1 MFLIKY
7 ICGKPKQ
14 INMKIKSGK
23 SFIIIII
30 LVASILLLSKT
41 SLCQTPT
48 KEVKNIILFI
58 GDGMGTAQVYGAMT
72 ASEHKLIL
80 ESFPFTG
87 FSKTYSYDNYVTDS
101 GAGGTAIA
109 CGIKTRNEM
118 IGMSPDSVP
127 VNSILEIAHQNKM
140 ATGIV
145 VTSSVTDATP
155 AAFVAHVI
163 NRGYYEDIA
172 KAYLNGTVDVFIGG
186 GEGNFRDRL
195 DNADLTIMLK
205 KQGYDV
211 VYSIDSLKKSSSR
224 MIAGLLAKGNMP
236 TVRKGRVGVL
246 SEMTRKAIQTLSRDP
261 NGFFLM
267 VEGSLIDKNAHGK
280 NLPET
285 LTEVIDMDEA
295 IGVAKDFADKNKQTL
310 IVVTA
315 DHETGGLTLVDG
327 DIKNHL
333 VTGSF
338 IESGSHTGVMIP
350 IFSYGAGA
358 QYFSGIHDNT
368 FFFYRFIKL
377 INAQVSKSIYQFN
390 PN

>member
-1 MFLIKY
+1 
-7 ICGKPKQ
+7 
-14 INMKIKSGK
+14 MKIKSVK
-23 SFIIIII
+23 SLAIAVVLFFTFYS
-30 LVASILLLSKT
+30 VSNNSF
-41 SLCQTPT
+41 CQTPP

-72 ASEHKLIL
+72 ASEHKLNL
-80 ESFPFTG
+80 ESFPFSG
-87 FSKTYSYDNYVTDS
+87 FSKTYSYDNYITDS

-127 VNSILEIAHQNKM
+127 VNSILEIAHQNKL

-155 AAFVAHVI
+155 ASFVAHVI

-172 KAYLNGTVDVFIGG
+172 KAYLNGNVDVFMGG

-195 DNADLTIMLK
+195 DSADLTIMLK

-224 MIAGLLAKGNMP
+224 KIAGLLAKGNMP
-236 TVRKGRVGVL
+236 TVRKARVGVL
-246 SEMTRKAIQTLSRDP
+246 SEMTRKAIQTLSRNP
-261 NGFFLM
+261 NGFFLI
-267 VEGSLIDKNAHGK
+267 VEGSLIDKNAHAK
-280 NLPET
+280 NLPDVLVET
-285 LTEVIDMDEA
+285 IDLDEA
-295 IGVAKDFADKNKQTL
+295 IGVAKEFADNNKQTL

-315 DHETGGLTLVDG
+315 DHETGGLALVNG
-327 DIKNHL
+327 DIKNHQ
-333 VTGSF
+333 VAGSF
-338 IESGSHTGVMIP
+338 IETGNHTGVMVP

-358 QYFSGIHDNT
+358 RYFSGIHENT
-368 FFFYRFIKL
+368 FFFYRFISL
-377 INAQVSKSIYQFN
+377 INAQVSKSVYQIN

>member
-1 MFLIKY
+1 
-7 ICGKPKQ
+7 
-14 INMKIKSGK
+14 MKIKPVK
-23 SFIIIII
+23 S
-30 LVASILLLSKT
+30 LVIAIVLFFTFYSLSNT
-41 SLCQTPT
+41 LFCQTPP

-72 ASEHKLIL
+72 TSEHKLIL
-80 ESFPFTG
+80 ESFPFIG
-87 FSKTYSYDNYVTDS
+87 FSKTYSYNNYVTDS

-127 VNSILEIAHQNKM
+127 VNSILEIAHKNGL

-163 NRGYYEDIA
+163 NRDYYEDIA
-172 KAYLNGTVDVFIGG
+172 KAYLNGTVDVFMGG

-195 DNADLTIMLK
+195 DSADLTIMLK

-211 VYSIDSLKKSSSR
+211 IYSLDSLKKSSSR
-224 MIAGLLAKGNMP
+224 KIAGFLAKGNMP
-236 TVRKGRVGVL
+236 SVRNGRVGVL
-246 SEMTRKAIQTLSRDP
+246 SEMTRKAIETLSRNK

-267 VEGSLIDKNAHGK
+267 VEGSLIDKNAHAK
-280 NLPET
+280 NLPAS
-285 LTEVIDMDEA
+285 LLEVIDLDDA

-315 DHETGGLTLVDG
+315 DHETGGLALLNG
-327 DIKNHL
+327 DMKNHQ
-333 VTGSF
+333 VAGSF
-338 IESGSHTGVMIP
+338 IETGNHTGIMVP

-358 QYFSGIHDNT
+358 RYFSGTHENT
-368 FFFYRFIKL
+368 FFFYQFINL
-377 INAQVSKSIYQFN
+377 INIQVGKSVYQIN

>member
-1 MFLIKY
+1 
-7 ICGKPKQ
+7 
-14 INMKIKSGK
+14 MKIISHKSLV
-23 SFIIIII
+23 IIIVLIAAI
-30 LVASILLLSKT
+30 PLMSNTSI
-41 SLCQTPT
+41 CQTHT

-72 ASEHKLIL
+72 ACEHKLFI
-80 ESFPFTG
+80 ESFPYTG
-87 FSKTYSYDNYVTDS
+87 FSKTYAYDDYVTDS

-109 CGIKTRNEM
+109 CGIKTRNGM

-155 AAFVAHVI
+155 ASFVAHVI

-172 KAYLNGTVDVFIGG
+172 KAYLNGTIDVFMGG

-195 DNADLTIMLK
+195 DSADLTVMLK

-211 VYSIDSLKKSSSR
+211 VYNIDSLKQSSSR
-224 MIAGLLAKGNMP
+224 KIAGLLAEGNMP
-236 TVRKGRVGVL
+236 SVRRGRVGVL
-246 SEMTRKAIQTLSRDP
+246 SEMTRKAIQTLSRNP

-267 VEGSLIDKNAHGK
+267 VEGSLIDKNAHAK
-280 NLPET
+280 ILPEVLLET
-285 LTEVIDMDEA
+285 IDLDDA
-295 IGVAKDFADKNKQTL
+295 IGVAKEFADKNKQTL

-315 DHETGGLTLVDG
+315 DHETGGLALVNG
-327 DIKNHL
+327 DIKNHQ
-333 VTGSF
+333 VAGSF
-338 IESGSHTGVMIP
+338 IESGSHTGVMVP

-358 QYFSGIHDNT
+358 RYFTGIHDNT
-368 FFFYRFIKL
+368 FFFYQFIKL
-377 INAQVSKSIYQFN
+377 INAQVSKSVYQIN

>member
-1 MFLIKY
+1 MKLITH
-7 ICGKPKQ
+7 
-14 INMKIKSGK
+14 KSLV
-23 SFIIIII
+23 ITII
-30 LVASILLLSKT
+30 LVATISSISKT

-72 ASEHKLIL
+72 ACEHELFL
-80 ESFPFTG
+80 ESFPYTG
-87 FSKTYSYDNYVTDS
+87 FSKTYSYDHYVTDS

-109 CGIKTRNEM
+109 CGIKTKNEM

-127 VNSILEIAHQNKM
+127 VYSILEIAHQNKL

-155 AAFVAHVI
+155 ASFVAHVI
-163 NRGYYEDIA
+163 NRGYYEEIA
-172 KAYLNGTVDVFIGG
+172 EAYLNGTVDVFIGG

-195 DNADLTIMLK
+195 DSADLTIMLK
-205 KQGYDV
+205 KKGYDV
-211 VYSIDSLKKSSSR
+211 VYNIDSLKKSSSQK
-224 MIAGLLAKGNMP
+224 IAGLLAKGNMP
-236 TVRKGRVGVL
+236 SVRRGRVGVL
-246 SEMTRKAIQTLSRDP
+246 SEMTRKAIQTLSKNP
-261 NGFFLM
+261 NGFFLV

-315 DHETGGLTLVDG
+315 DHETGGLNLLDG
-327 DIKNHL
+327 DIKNHQ
-333 VTGSF
+333 VVGSF
-338 IESGSHTGVMIP
+338 IESGSHTGVMVP

-358 QYFSGIHDNT
+358 RYFSGIHDNT
-368 FFFYRFIKL
+368 FFFNRFINL
-377 INAQVSKSIYQFN
+377 INVKVSKSIYQLN

>member
-1 MFLIKY
+1 MKLITH
-7 ICGKPKQ
+7 
-14 INMKIKSGK
+14 KS
-23 SFIIIII
+23 
-30 LVASILLLSKT
+30 LVITIVLVTAISSISSTL
-41 SLCQTPT
+41 LCQSPT

-72 ASEHKLIL
+72 ASEHKLFI
-80 ESFPFTG
+80 ESFPYSG

-118 IGMSPDSVP
+118 IGMSADSVP
-127 VNSILEIAHQNKM
+127 VNSILEIAHQNQM

-155 AAFVAHVI
+155 ASFVAHVI
-163 NRGYYEDIA
+163 NRDFYESIA

-186 GEGNFRDRL
+186 GEGNFRNRL
-195 DNADLTIMLK
+195 DSTDLTITLK

-211 VYSIDSLKKSSSR
+211 VYNIDSLKKSSSR
-224 MIAGLLAKGNMP
+224 KIAGLLAKGNMP
-236 TVRKGRVGVL
+236 TVRKGRAGAL
-246 SEMTRKAIQTLSRDP
+246 SEMTRKAIQTLSRNP

-285 LTEVIDMDEA
+285 LPEVIDMDDA

-315 DHETGGLTLVDG
+315 DHETGGLTLVKG
-327 DIKNHL
+327 DIKNHQ

-338 IESGSHTGVMIP
+338 IESGSHTGVMVP
-350 IFSYGAGA
+350 IFSYGPAA
-358 QYFSGIHDNT
+358 KEFSGIHDNL
-368 FFFYRFIKL
+368 FFFQKFMTLLSLHK
-377 INAQVSKSIYQFN
+377 
-390 PN
+390 

>member
-1 MFLIKY
+1 
-7 ICGKPKQ
+7 
-14 INMKIKSGK
+14 MKVISRKSL
-23 SFIIIII
+23 IIIIVLI
-30 LVASILLLSKT
+30 AAIPLVSNT

-48 KEVKNIILFI
+48 KEVRNIILFI

-72 ASEHKLIL
+72 ASEHKLFI

-87 FSKTYSYDNYVTDS
+87 FSKTYAYDDYVTDS

-109 CGIKTRNEM
+109 CGIKTRNGM

-155 AAFVAHVI
+155 ASFVAHVI

-172 KAYLNGTVDVFIGG
+172 KAYLNGTIDVFMGG

-195 DNADLTIMLK
+195 DSADLTVMLK

-211 VYSIDSLKKSSSR
+211 VYNIDSLKKSSSR
-224 MIAGLLAKGNMP
+224 KIAGLLAKGNMP
-236 TVRKGRVGVL
+236 SVRRGRVGVL
-246 SEMTRKAIQTLSRDP
+246 SEMTRKAIQTLSRNP

-267 VEGSLIDKNAHGK
+267 VEGSLIDKNAHAK
-280 NLPET
+280 NLPEVLLET
-285 LTEVIDMDEA
+285 IDMDEA

-315 DHETGGLTLVDG
+315 DHETGGLALVNG
-327 DIKNHL
+327 DIKNHQ
-333 VTGSF
+333 VADSF
-338 IESGSHTGVMIP
+338 IESGSHTGVMVP

-358 QYFSGIHDNT
+358 RYFSGIHDNT
-368 FFFYRFIKL
+368 FFFYRFINL
-377 INAQVSKSIYQFN
+377 INAQVSKSVYQFN

>member
-1 MFLIKY
+1 
-7 ICGKPKQ
+7 
-14 INMKIKSGK
+14 MKVISNKSLV
-23 SFIIIII
+23 ITII
-30 LVASILLLSKT
+30 LLIAIFSMSKT
-41 SLCQTPT
+41 SVCQIPT

-58 GDGMGTAQVYGAMT
+58 GDGMGTAQIYGAMT
-72 ASEHKLIL
+72 ACEHKLFL
-80 ESFPFTG
+80 ESFPFAG

-101 GAGGTAIA
+101 GAAGTAIA
-109 CGIKTRNEM
+109 SGIKTRNEM
-118 IGMSPDSVP
+118 IGMTPDSVP

-155 AAFVAHVI
+155 ASFVAHVI

-172 KAYLNGTVDVFIGG
+172 NAYLNGTVDVFIGG

-195 DNADLTIMLK
+195 DGADLTIMLK

-211 VYSIDSLKKSSSR
+211 VYNIDSLKKSSSR
-224 MIAGLLAKGNMP
+224 KIAGLLAKGNMP

-246 SEMTRKAIQTLSRDP
+246 SEMTRKAIQTLSKNP

-267 VEGSLIDKNAHGK
+267 VEGSLIDKIAHGK

-285 LTEVIDMDEA
+285 LTEVIDMDGA
-295 IGVAKDFADKNKQTL
+295 IGVAKEFADKNKQTL

-315 DHETGGLTLVDG
+315 DHETGGLNLVNG
-327 DIKNHL
+327 DIKNHQ
-333 VTGSF
+333 VVGSF
-338 IESGSHTGVMIP
+338 IESGSHTGVMVP

-358 QYFSGIHDNT
+358 RYFSGIHENT
-368 FFFYRFIKL
+368 FFFYQFIKL

>member
-1 MFLIKY
+1 MKNKSDKLLI
-7 ICGKPKQ
+7 IT
-14 INMKIKSGK
+14 ITI
-23 SFIIIII
+23 F
-30 LVASILLLSKT
+30 VTALSV
-41 SLCQTPT
+41 SNISNCQTPQ

-58 GDGMGTAQVYGAMT
+58 GDGMGTAQIYGAVT
-72 ASEHKLIL
+72 ASEYKLNL
-80 ESFPFTG
+80 ESFPYTG

-127 VNSILEIAHQNKM
+127 VKSILEIAHENKM

-155 AAFVAHVI
+155 ASFVAHVI

-172 KAYLNGTVDVFIGG
+172 KSYLNRTVDVFIGG

-195 DNADLTIMLK
+195 DSADLTIILK

-224 MIAGLLAKGNMP
+224 RIAGLLAKGNMP
-236 TVRKGRVGVL
+236 TVEKARAGML
-246 SEMTRKAIQTLSRDP
+246 SEMTRKAIQTLSRNP

-267 VEGSLIDKNAHGK
+267 VEGSLIDKNAHEK
-280 NLPET
+280 NLPDVLVET
-285 LTEVIDMDEA
+285 IDLDEA
-295 IGVAKDFADKNKQTL
+295 IGVAKEFAEKNKQTL

-315 DHETGGLTLVDG
+315 DHETGGLALVNG
-327 DIKNHL
+327 DMKKHQ
-333 VTGSF
+333 VAGSF
-338 IESGSHTGVMIP
+338 IESGSHTGIMVP

-358 QYFSGIHDNT
+358 RYFTGIHENT
-368 FFFYRFIKL
+368 FFFYRFISL
-377 INAQVSKSIYQFN
+377 INAQVSKSVYQIN

>member
-1 MFLIKY
+1 MKDITHKSMVILIV
-7 ICGKPKQ
+7 
-14 INMKIKSGK
+14 
-23 SFIIIII
+23 
-30 LVASILLLSKT
+30 LVVSISSVSNTL
-41 SLCQTPT
+41 LCQTPI

-72 ASEHKLIL
+72 ACEHKLFI
-80 ESFPFTG
+80 ESFPFIG

-109 CGIKTRNEM
+109 CGVKTRNGM
-118 IGMSPDSVP
+118 IGMSPDSVS

-140 ATGIV
+140 STGIV

-155 AAFVAHVI
+155 ASFIAHVI
-163 NRGYYEDIA
+163 DRGYYEDIA

-205 KQGYDV
+205 KKGYDV

-224 MIAGLLAKGNMP
+224 KIAGLLAKGNMP
-236 TVRKGRVGVL
+236 TVRNGRVGVL
-246 SEMTRKAIQTLSRDP
+246 SEMTRKAIQTLSKNP

-267 VEGSLIDKNAHGK
+267 VEGSLIDKNAHVK
-280 NLPET
+280 NLPEVLLET
-285 LTEVIDMDEA
+285 IDMDEA
-295 IGVAKDFADKNKQTL
+295 IGVAKDFAEKNKQTL

-315 DHETGGLTLVDG
+315 DHETGGLALLNG
-327 DIKNHL
+327 DIKNHQ
-333 VTGSF
+333 VVGSF
-338 IESGSHTGVMIP
+338 IESGSHTGVMVP

-358 QYFSGIHDNT
+358 RYFSGIHDNT
-368 FFFYRFIKL
+368 FFFYRFINL

>member
-1 MFLIKY
+1 
-7 ICGKPKQ
+7 
-14 INMKIKSGK
+14 MKIISHKSLV
-23 SFIIIII
+23 IIIVLIAAI
-30 LVASILLLSKT
+30 PLMSNTSI
-41 SLCQTPT
+41 CQTHT

-72 ASEHKLIL
+72 ACEHKLFI
-80 ESFPFTG
+80 ESFPYTG
-87 FSKTYSYDNYVTDS
+87 FSKTYAYDDYVTDS

-109 CGIKTRNEM
+109 CGIKTRNGM

-155 AAFVAHVI
+155 ASFVAHVI

-172 KAYLNGTVDVFIGG
+172 KAYLNGTIDVFMGG

-195 DNADLTIMLK
+195 DSADLTVMLK

-211 VYSIDSLKKSSSR
+211 VYNIDSLKQSSSR
-224 MIAGLLAKGNMP
+224 KIAGLLAEGNMP
-236 TVRKGRVGVL
+236 SVRRGRVGVL
-246 SEMTRKAIQTLSRDP
+246 SEMTRKAIQTLSRNP

-267 VEGSLIDKNAHGK
+267 VEGSLIDKNAHAK
-280 NLPET
+280 ILPEVLLET
-285 LTEVIDMDEA
+285 IDLDDA
-295 IGVAKDFADKNKQTL
+295 IGVAKEFADKNKQTL

-315 DHETGGLTLVDG
+315 DHETGGLALVNG
-327 DIKNHL
+327 DIKNHQ
-333 VTGSF
+333 VAGSF
-338 IESGSHTGVMIP
+338 IEPGSHTGVMVP

-358 QYFSGIHDNT
+358 RYFTGIHDNT
-368 FFFYRFIKL
+368 FFFYQFIKL
-377 INAQVSKSIYQFN
+377 INAQVSKSVYQIN

>member
-1 MFLIKY
+1 
-7 ICGKPKQ
+7 
-14 INMKIKSGK
+14 MKIKSVK
-23 SFIIIII
+23 SLGIAVVLFFTFYS
-30 LVASILLLSKT
+30 VSNNSF
-41 SLCQTPT
+41 CQTPP

-72 ASEHKLIL
+72 ASEHKLNL
-80 ESFPFTG
+80 ESFPFSG
-87 FSKTYSYDNYVTDS
+87 FSKTYSYDNYITDS

-127 VNSILEIAHQNKM
+127 VNSILEIAHQNKL

-155 AAFVAHVI
+155 ASFVAHVI

-172 KAYLNGTVDVFIGG
+172 KAYLNGNVDVFMGG

-195 DNADLTIMLK
+195 DSADLTIMLK

-224 MIAGLLAKGNMP
+224 KIAGLLSKGNMP
-236 TVRKGRVGVL
+236 TVRKARVGVL
-246 SEMTRKAIQTLSRDP
+246 SEMTKKAIQTLSRNP

-267 VEGSLIDKNAHGK
+267 VEGSLIDKNAHAK
-280 NLPET
+280 NLPDVLVET
-285 LTEVIDMDEA
+285 IDLDEA
-295 IGVAKDFADKNKQTL
+295 IGVAKEFADKNKQTL

-315 DHETGGLTLVDG
+315 DHETGGLALVNG
-327 DIKNHL
+327 DIKNHQ
-333 VTGSF
+333 VAGSF
-338 IESGSHTGVMIP
+338 IETGNHTGVMVP

-358 QYFSGIHDNT
+358 RYFSGIHENT
-368 FFFYRFIKL
+368 FFFYRFISL
-377 INAQVSKSIYQFN
+377 INAQVSKSVYQIN

>member
-1 MFLIKY
+1 MQVISRKALI
-7 ICGKPKQ
+7 I
-14 INMKIKSGK
+14 
-23 SFIIIII
+23 
-30 LVASILLLSKT
+30 SIVLIATITLMSKT
-41 SLCQTPT
+41 SLSQTPT

-80 ESFPFTG
+80 ESFPYTG

-109 CGIKTRNEM
+109 CGIKTRNGM

-155 AAFVAHVI
+155 ASFVAHVI

-195 DNADLTIMLK
+195 DSADLTIMLK

-224 MIAGLLAKGNMP
+224 KIAGLLAKGNMP
-236 TVRKGRVGVL
+236 AVQNGRVGAL
-246 SEMTRKAIQTLSRDP
+246 SEMTRKAIQTLSRNP

-315 DHETGGLTLVDG
+315 DHETGGLALVNG
-327 DIKNHL
+327 DIKNHQ
-333 VTGSF
+333 VAGSF
-338 IESGSHTGVMIP
+338 IESGSHTGVMVP

-358 QYFSGIHDNT
+358 RYFSGIHDNT